1 LGCVGSFY
9 SAHHV
14 GVICLTQTTR
24 ERTGVFF
31 FLASCFCPPLES
43 SSELWPAWGK
53 GKGTAR
59 EQGKSILGSQLAHL
73 RRQLG
78 KWPWGC
84 CCIGVL
90 RPWRQKLDGSSGR
103 PWNHDSAGGGG
114 RGDTGGAHLAFGRSE
129 EGSQEQINEGSD
141 FSLGKRL
148 SSARDWNMGVEWI
161 GALWWL
167 WVCLSS
173 GGRSVLA
180 GKNLRCAAVRVDAL
194 TVQAWTRSSVLLAM
208 LPDESRHVRQH
219 SE

>member
-1 LGCVGSFY
+1 VGSFY

-24 ERTGVFF
+24 ERTGLFF

-103 PWNHDSAGGGG
+103 PWNQRFSRWG
-114 RGDTGGAHLAFGRSE
+114 RQRGHWWCSPCLWSVRGRLTGADQRGQRFQFGE
-129 EGSQEQINEGSD
+129 KLE
-141 FSLGKRL
+141 L
-148 SSARDWNMGVEWI
+148 SS
-161 GALWWL
+161 
-167 WVCLSS
+167 
-173 GGRSVLA
+173 
-180 GKNLRCAAVRVDAL
+180 
-194 TVQAWTRSSVLLAM
+194 
-208 LPDESRHVRQH
+208 
-219 SE
+219 